1 MVEHETFQFVESRAK
16 VTDSLLCAQI
26 CSDYMGK
33 AAYSFYSVLSFACSA
48 STTTSNRKK
57 LQKPKHKTCKA
68 SNRFISMVFFL
79 EQEIV

>member
-33 AAYSFYSVLSFACSA
+33 AAYSFY
-48 STTTSNRKK
+48 
-57 LQKPKHKTCKA
+57 
-68 SNRFISMVFFL
+68 
-79 EQEIV
+79 E